1 MNANANILNYH
12 HLIKKIA
19 ISDFKLRYKNTV
31 LGFFWSLLEPLL
43 MLLVL
48 YIVFTRLMRMEVE
61 NYKLF
66 LLMGIVSW
74 NFLAKGTG
82 TSLHCILGKPGL
94 VKHVYVPREVLVI
107 SSCITALM
115 VAILEFLV
123 FAILMIFFGSIPGLT
138 AIYFPIILFI
148 EFILILG
155 LSFGLS
161 TLNVYYRDVQ
171 YIWAV
176 ILQVGFFATPII
188 YPISILPPKIASLM
202 MLNPMTRIIEM
213 FRNSVIYHT
222 QLAITDLSYAFIS
235 ALIILVTGYLVFL
248 KLEPRLAEEM

>member
-1 MNANANILNYH
+1 MNTNANILNYR

-19 ISDFKLRYKNTV
+19 ISDFKLRYRSTV

-48 YIVFTRLMRMEVE
+48 YIVFTRLMRMEVG
-61 NYKLF
+61 NYQLF

-74 NFLAKGTG
+74 DFLAKGTG
-82 TSLHCILGKPGL
+82 MSLHCILGKPGL
-94 VKHVYVPREVLVI
+94 VKHVYIPKEVLVI

-115 VAILEFLV
+115 MAILEFLV
-123 FAILMIFFGSIPGLT
+123 FAIFMVFFGNIPGLNV
-138 AIYFPIILFI
+138 IYFPIILFI

-176 ILQVGFFATPII
+176 VLQIGFFASPII
-188 YPISILPPKIASLM
+188 YPMSILPPKIASLI
-202 MLNPMTRIIEM
+202 MLNPMTRIIGM
-213 FRNSVIYHT
+213 FRDSVIYNK
-222 QLAITDLSYAFIS
+222 QLTMIDLSYAFIS
-235 ALIILVTGYLVFL
+235 ALIILAAGYLIFL

>member
-1 MNANANILNYH
+1 MNAIQILDYK
-12 HLIKKIA
+12 HLIKRIA
-19 ISDFKLRYKNTV
+19 ISDFKLRYRNTV

-48 YIVFTRLMRMEVE
+48 YLVFTRLMRMETE
-61 NYKLF
+61 NYALF

-74 NFLAKGTG
+74 NFLAKGTQM
-82 TSLHCILGKPGL
+82 SLHCILNKPGL
-94 VKHVYVPREVLVI
+94 VKHVYLPKEILVI
-107 SSCITALM
+107 SSCLTALM
-115 VAILEFLV
+115 MAVLEFLV
-123 FAILMIFFGSIPGLT
+123 FGIFMLFFGVRPGLT
-138 AIYFPIILFI
+138 AIYFPLILSL

-171 YIWAV
+171 YIWGV
-176 ILQVGFFATPII
+176 ILQIGFFATPII
-188 YPISILPPKIASLM
+188 YPMSILPKRAASLI

-213 FRNSVIYHT
+213 FRGSLIYNRPPT
-222 QLAITDLSYAFIS
+222 MADLSYAFIS
-235 ALIILVTGYLVFL
+235 SIIILFLGYLLFL